1 MDKDSATILVS
12 FLLGLRKEVDEGIRD
27 IVWDYAKMEGLVA
40 ASYENKDRFAY
51 KKIIREELGLE
62 I

>member
-1 MDKDSATILVS
+1 MDKEGTIILVS
-12 FLLGLRKEVDEGIRD
+12 FLLGLREEIEKGIRD
-27 IVWDYAKMEGLVA
+27 IVWDYAKNEGLVA
-40 ASYENKDRFAY
+40 ASYENKEMFAY